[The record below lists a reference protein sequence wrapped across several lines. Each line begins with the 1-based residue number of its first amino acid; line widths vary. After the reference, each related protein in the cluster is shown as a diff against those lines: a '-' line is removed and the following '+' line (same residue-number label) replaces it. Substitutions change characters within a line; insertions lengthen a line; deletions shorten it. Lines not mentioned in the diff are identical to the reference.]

1 MPSTDVAVLRCGI
14 PLTPPLR
21 LSPDSSLYSITK
33 ADNRF
38 VVLKDGGGYVI
49 VRHVSDK
56 SGSVKWAI
64 RRKLVNF
71 FSVV

>member
-1 MPSTDVAVLRCGI
+1 MQQCSIKFKTFFVRDNE
-14 PLTPPLR
+14 
-21 LSPDSSLYSITK
+21 LSWDSSLYNITK